1 MLGFLQD
8 KASSVPAGSRFI
20 SNALAPRY
28 TAMQNPQICKIY
40 TKYIWWFTQIY
51 KINHSHTP
59 GVPQTYKINHSTLW
73 GLSIDI
79 YCIWLYVYPIFVQ
92 KRFGAVRS
100 RHHIAYPLL
109 SKYKM
114 LLAQNILFFLGDSI
128 YVVKPWFSP
137 WSTNQKSP
145 GKLVTTQIHGPHLGS
160 FSLTRSSVKSEVVS
174 EVMLTL
180 LFWEPQFENHCLR
193 YSLYLDRLRFLTC
206 GVKLRATLVVEQ
218 GSDIYGTPV
227 TFAVYQVPHQHFT
240 HISLFN
246 PHTCFTNQFIIV
258 YWDPVVYHAICCAKL
273 WGCRTNTTDI
283 RETCLSR

>member
-59 GVPQTYKINHSTLW
+59 VVPQTYKINHSTLW

-145 GKLVTTQIHGPHLGS
+145 GKLVTTQIHGPTSGVSHSPGPVL
-160 FSLTRSSVKSEVVS
+160 RVK
-174 EVMLTL
+174 
-180 LFWEPQFENHCLR
+180 
-193 YSLYLDRLRFLTC
+193 
-206 GVKLRATLVVEQ
+206 
-218 GSDIYGTPV
+218 
-227 TFAVYQVPHQHFT
+227 
-240 HISLFN
+240 
-246 PHTCFTNQFIIV
+246 
-258 YWDPVVYHAICCAKL
+258 
-273 WGCRTNTTDI
+273 
-283 RETCLSR
+283 